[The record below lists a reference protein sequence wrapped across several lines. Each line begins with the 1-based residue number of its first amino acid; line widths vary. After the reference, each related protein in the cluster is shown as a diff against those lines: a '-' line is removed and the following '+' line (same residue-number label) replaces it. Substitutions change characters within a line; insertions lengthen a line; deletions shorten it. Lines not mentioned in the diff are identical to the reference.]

1 MIVCQLNSVHSVRLY
16 SSRRIWFYKAYNA
29 YILLESGYNEYNMYK
44 IVDKARNVDVF
55 ILTHMKTKTHD
66 NHKVSALRSQGALN
80 PHPDRVSDESFI
92 NNDFFD
98 ARDRVQVRYEM
109 IRRHRIDEHPVSEV
123 ASSFG
128 VSRQTFYVTDAIFS
142 REGLAGLLPRRRGP
156 KAAHKCT
163 DEILD
168 FVEQW
173 RSSGD
178 AATEN
183 IAEAVRRRFGVIIN
197 PRSIDRALQRR
208 KKNVSR
214 KQ

>member
-1 MIVCQLNSVHSVRLY
+1 M
-16 SSRRIWFYKAYNA
+16 
-29 YILLESGYNEYNMYK
+29 
-44 IVDKARNVDVF
+44 DVF
-55 ILTHMKTKTHD
+55 ILTYMATKTHD

-92 NNDFFD
+92 DNDFFD
-98 ARDRVQVRYEM
+98 ARDRIQVRYEM
-109 IRRHRIDEHPVSEV
+109 IRRHKIDERPVSEV

-156 KAAHKCT
+156 KAGHKCT

-168 FVEQW
+168 FVEKW
-173 RSSGD
+173 RSSGG

-183 IAEAVRRRFGVIIN
+183 AAEAVRKQFGVIIN

-214 KQ
+214 KQQSDDSGSF

>member
-1 MIVCQLNSVHSVRLY
+1 MHKS
-16 SSRRIWFYKAYNA
+16 
-29 YILLESGYNEYNMYK
+29 
-44 IVDKARNVDVF
+44 VDKAHIVDVF
-55 ILTHMKTKTHD
+55 ILTHMPPKTHD

-80 PHPDRVSDESFI
+80 PHPDRVSDESFL
-92 NNDFFD
+92 NSDFFD

-109 IRRHRIDEHPVSEV
+109 IRRHRVDERPASEV

-142 REGLAGLLPRRRGP
+142 REGLTGLLPRRRGP

-173 RSSGD
+173 RSSGGP
-178 AATEN
+178 ATEN
-183 IAEAVRRRFGVIIN
+183 PAEAVHRQFGVIIN
-197 PRSIDRALQRR
+197 PRSIDRAVQRR
-208 KKNVSR
+208 KKNGFRRQQHSNDPESF
-214 KQ
+214 

>member
-1 MIVCQLNSVHSVRLY
+1 MCQLNYVHSVKLI
-16 SSRRIWFYKAYNA
+16 SSCRIWPYMACNVN
-29 YILLESGYNEYNMYK
+29 ILIESVYNEENMYK
-44 IVDKARNVDVF
+44 IVDKACNADVF
-55 ILTHMKTKTHD
+55 ILTYMPTKTHD

-80 PHPDRVSDESFI
+80 PHPGRVSDESFI

-109 IRRHRIDEHPVSEV
+109 IRRHRTDERPVSEV

-128 VSRQTFYVTDAIFS
+128 VSRQTFYVTDAIFG

-173 RSSGD
+173 RSSGG

-183 IAEAVRRRFGVIIN
+183 VAEAVHKRFGVIIN

-208 KKNVSR
+208 KKNTSR
-214 KQ
+214 KQQ